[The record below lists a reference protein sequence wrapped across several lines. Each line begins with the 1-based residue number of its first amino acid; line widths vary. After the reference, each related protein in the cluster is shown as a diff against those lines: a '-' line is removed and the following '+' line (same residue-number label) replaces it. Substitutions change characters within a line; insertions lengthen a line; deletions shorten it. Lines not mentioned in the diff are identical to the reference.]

1 MHRQYSMRTT
11 TKLAIIGLAFAL
23 NLATTNAQP
32 QSSRDPLQDIFIPPE
47 LILQHQLDLGLSDQQ
62 KQTIRSRLE
71 KLRPELEKKQKAL
84 QQQVQTMQ
92 QLLQDAELDEPKLTA
107 QFRTILEHEN
117 QTKQLQFGLMLL
129 IRQTLSSEQQ
139 AKAQK
144 LKKDWPQARQQLEAR
159 LRSKAEKIQAGIQ
172 DLAESGADPSEIV
185 AIMQQQVQS
194 LMNEGSVMEAE
205 AAMDNALKLLAEKNR
220 K

>member
-1 MHRQYSMRTT
+1 MRRQYSMRTT

-23 NLATTNAQP
+23 NLAATNAQP
-32 QSSRDPLQDIFIPPE
+32 QPPRDPLQDVFIPPE
-47 LILQHQLDLGLSDQQ
+47 LILQHQADLGLSDQQ

-92 QLLQDAELDEPKLTA
+92 QLLQDAKLDEPKLTA
-107 QFRTILEHEN
+107 QFHTILEHEN
-117 QTKQLQFGLMLL
+117 QAKQLQFNFMLV
-129 IRQTLSSEQQ
+129 IRQTLSSEQR

-144 LKKDWPQARQQLEAR
+144 LKQDWPQARQQLEAR

-185 AIMQQQVQS
+185 TIIQQQVQP
-194 LMNEGSVMEAE
+194 LMNEGNILEAE
-205 AAMDNALKLLAEKNR
+205 VAMDSALKLLAEKNR